1 MSRPNPFQT
10 FAHCWRFA
18 LRRAAA
24 DGDTFHVV
32 TSRVP
37 EAPRIVL
44 SDRELF
50 ARDELEPEDVK
61 ASAAPFLTAFGSAG
75 AE

>member
-1 MSRPNPFQT
+1 MLRLNPFLT

-32 TSRVP
+32 ATGLP
-37 EAPRIVL
+37 EAPRTVL

-50 ARDELEPEDVK
+50 ACEALTPEDVE
-61 ASAAPFLTAFGSAG
+61 ATADPFLPDFAG
-75 AE
+75 WP